1 MGAARKGA
9 CVYGAVRRLG
19 ERMKRLIAMGLCL
32 VVLATAVEAY
42 AVDAADVTYVR
53 GTAAGMR
60 EGDAGRLDT
69 TEAKELKF
77 HAGAA
82 ELSLPHERMTRVEY
96 REENRFKLGVA
107 GTIVVGILKA
117 REKVHTVT
125 ITWSDDK
132 DTANVATLEMTR
144 EKAVGVL
151 DILKAKT
158 HVVPTVCE
166 AKFNRTCAQGKQD

>member
-1 MGAARKGA
+1 
-9 CVYGAVRRLG
+9 
-19 ERMKRLIAMGLCL
+19 MKRLIAMGLCG
-32 VVLATAVEAY
+32 VLLAAGVSVFAENG
-42 AVDAADVTYVR
+42 ADVTYVG

-60 EGDAGRLDT
+60 EGAAGRLDT
-69 TEAKELKF
+69 TEVKELKF

-82 ELSLPHERMTRVEY
+82 ELSVPYERMTRVEY

-125 ITWSDDK
+125 ITWTDDK
-132 DTANVATLEMTR
+132 DTSNVATLEMTR
-144 EKAVGVL
+144 ERAVGVL
-151 DILKAKT
+151 DVLKAKT

-166 AKFNRTCAQGKQD
+166 AKFNRTCAQPKQD